1 MIDRL
6 DTLPTSKEK
15 TGPARYCLINP
26 GPMKREYLDQL
37 AVWFHA
43 EVEGFKAKGVSEDIL
58 GEPAFTSLLVET
70 VFKKHVD
77 EIFSDPAFLEEI
89 ILAHCQ
95 TASPSELRKMA
106 VQDREKGKLEFAYYL
121 EVAADQ
127 RERGEFA

>member
-1 MIDRL
+1 
-6 DTLPTSKEK
+6 
-15 TGPARYCLINP
+15 
-26 GPMKREYLDQL
+26 MKREYLDQL

-43 EVEGFKAKGVSEDIL
+43 EVEGLAKGASEDIL
-58 GEPAFTSLLVET
+58 TEPAFTSLLVET
-70 VFKKHVD
+70 VFQKHIN

-106 VQDREKGKLEFAYYL
+106 AQDRERGKLEFAYYL
-121 EVAADQ
+121 EFAADQ